1 MAADYAE
8 RIPKW
13 GLASLE
19 DVAAAA
25 AKPDTV
31 FLDVRSDGEV
41 AVGHAPP
48 PGSPTGPPHPLG
60 CPRLLTRAVR
70 QDSPLPRDYVHCPV
84 TMGDTSQL
92 AARAAELLPDKSA
105 SIICFCGV
113 GGRAMGAKKTL
124 EEAGYTGVLNA
135 VRAALPPP
143 GVPPR

>member
-41 AVGHAPP
+41 AVGHA
-48 PGSPTGPPHPLG
+48 L
-60 CPRLLTRAVR
+60 
-70 QDSPLPRDYVHCPV
+70 
-84 TMGDTSQL
+84 
-92 AARAAELLPDKSA
+92 
-105 SIICFCGV
+105 
-113 GGRAMGAKKTL
+113 
-124 EEAGYTGVLNA
+124 
-135 VRAALPPP
+135 LPPP
-143 GVPPR
+143 GHPLALPTTRSRAALG